1 MSFVTGFA
9 QGFSESVQAAIE
21 EEQKSIDDLF
31 KTQFTVRLKRRMD
44 DLSKDRENLAEAA
57 KNLETYRQLLPDND
71 LFKAG
76 QLYKAAGGDHT
87 AYIKRITDIRNAGG
101 DPFAQLQFTEGD
113 LGEATAQDVARSLV
127 VAPTALPFSEMPSA
141 GGLLG
146 ALAKQFGADAQHSPY
161 ARKQM
166 ERLQGR
172 LQAVAPLPEAGQQFD
187 IPSVTQTGTMLTPT
201 EGRRAQ
207 LEQIQIDAGQQN
219 LKLARAIF
227 PSQVALKAQE
237 VEAGI
242 DTQQLNAATFDARV
256 KFINDKAKLNNLELI
271 SKNYEVDNIM
281 NLGRQEALLQIE
293 KLRMQIDR
301 IKNPADLEE
310 MQAVVTGNIFK
321 VQDKLLNTDPDNV
334 PETER
339 LKSMLSSL
347 QRQDMRLTASIGK
360 MEALTGTPSD
370 PLKNFSAANTA
381 YGKALNNE
389 LANSK
394 LAGMPGIVLKSTGD
408 GGVTLQFA
416 GDPKG
421 GALEELR
428 RVERIAKRNFFFSMA
443 DGVNPDGSPRF
454 VTEAARRSVELNI
467 GMRDY
472 RRINSYYMM
481 SQAYSGASD
490 YFNKNKA
497 IQNEFSSGALRLV
510 KKEGRSVPS
519 DARLKLIDRLINAFG
534 IRPRAASIQIDE
546 YQKNIDAQSDDY

>member
-1 MSFVTGFA
+1 
-9 QGFSESVQAAIE
+9 
-21 EEQKSIDDLF
+21 
-31 KTQFTVRLKRRMD
+31 MD

-497 IQNEFSSGALRLV
+497 IQNEFSSGALRPV
-510 KKEGRSVPS
+510 KKEERFVPS

-534 IRPRAASIQIDE
+534 ISPRAASIQIDE